1 MIRITKR
8 RTSSLKSTP
17 QKKVY
22 VEDIRPFVPYVLDS
36 SSSPPL
42 YHRQIVCAQ
51 NIDSMV
57 PSTVITPYTTILTVR
72 VMPRSLKLIFGISG
86 FPWGCSPWLFVCCS
100 RSRSW
105 EVEKDERMRLLI
117 GCGDELGRASNEYCG
132 MWGLP
137 AALRK
142 DAERWLDSIFMVDIE
157 SVIFCRQNTYQV
169 GAELLESQIFWFVV
183 YILKPREAE
192 PGSWIYKVHGS
203 WMQIRVSAIR
213 S

>member
-8 RTSSLKSTP
+8 RTSSLKSAP

-42 YHRQIVCAQ
+42 YHRQFVCAQ

-86 FPWGCSPWLFVCCS
+86 FP
-100 RSRSW
+100 
-105 EVEKDERMRLLI
+105 
-117 GCGDELGRASNEYCG
+117 
-132 MWGLP
+132 
-137 AALRK
+137 
-142 DAERWLDSIFMVDIE
+142 
-157 SVIFCRQNTYQV
+157 
-169 GAELLESQIFWFVV
+169 
-183 YILKPREAE
+183 
-192 PGSWIYKVHGS
+192 
-203 WMQIRVSAIR
+203 
-213 S
+213 